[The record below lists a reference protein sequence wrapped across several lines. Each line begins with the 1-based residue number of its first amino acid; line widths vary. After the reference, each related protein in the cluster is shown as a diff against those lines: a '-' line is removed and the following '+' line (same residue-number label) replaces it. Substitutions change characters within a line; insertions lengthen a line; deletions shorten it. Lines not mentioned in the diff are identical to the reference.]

1 MNLSGPKQAPYRQ
14 KMRDDMLAIAN
25 RIVAAEG
32 LAALQARRIALEAK
46 CAVGTLYNV
55 FGGLDYLIIEANAC
69 TLDGLGAELAQAN
82 QIAATGTVADRLLAL
97 ALAYL
102 GFANK
107 NTRAW
112 RAIFEHQM
120 SPNSEVPDWYRQRQ
134 GTLFGL
140 VEDILD
146 RVDPNPAVRISNARA
161 LFSAVHGIVAISLD
175 SKLGDFDYA
184 EAERQVRFIVTTIAA
199 GLAQPPRS

>member
-1 MNLSGPKQAPYRQ
+1 MSGPKQAPYRQ

-25 RIVAAEG
+25 RLVATEG
-32 LAALQARRIALEAK
+32 LGALQARRIALEAK

-69 TLDGLGAELAQAN
+69 TLDSLGVELASAN
-82 QIAATGTVADRLLAL
+82 QAAAAGSVAERLLAL

-102 GFANK
+102 GFANTHTK
-107 NTRAW
+107 AW
-112 RAIFEHQM
+112 RAVFEHQLAA
-120 SPNSEVPDWYRQRQ
+120 NVEVPDWYRQRQ
-134 GTLFGL
+134 GTLFAL

-146 RVDPNPAVRISNARA
+146 RVDPNPVVRISNARA

-175 SKLGDFDYA
+175 SKLGDFNYA
-184 EAERQVRFIVTTIAA
+184 EAERQVRFVVTAIAT
-199 GLAQPPRS
+199 GLAKPQTS